1 MLLITYEGVTCL
13 QDLSNLI
20 LALAYLI
27 GAITTF
33 YQVIIKSKRDTSS
46 HKENDTDMSITDTQK
61 KIEELR
67 EKLKKEKKKK

>member
-1 MLLITYEGVTCL
+1 M

>member
-1 MLLITYEGVTCL
+1 M

-46 HKENDTDMSITDTQK
+46 RKGNDTDMSITETQK
-61 KIEELR
+61 KIEELQ

>member
-1 MLLITYEGVTCL
+1 M

-46 HKENDTDMSITDTQK
+46 HKENDMDMSITDTQK

>member
-1 MLLITYEGVTCL
+1 MACL

-46 HKENDTDMSITDTQK
+46 RKGNDTDMSITETQK
-61 KIEELR
+61 KIEELQ

>member
-1 MLLITYEGVTCL
+1 MLLITYEGVACL

-46 HKENDTDMSITDTQK
+46 HKENDTDMSIADTQK
-61 KIEELR
+61 KIEELQ

>member
-1 MLLITYEGVTCL
+1 MRGVACL

>member
-1 MLLITYEGVTCL
+1 M

-20 LALAYLI
+20 LSLAYLI

-46 HKENDTDMSITDTQK
+46 HKENDTDMSITDAQK
-61 KIEELR
+61 KIEELQ

>member
-1 MLLITYEGVTCL
+1 MACL

-46 HKENDTDMSITDTQK
+46 HKENDTDMSITDVQK
-61 KIEELR
+61 KIEELQ

>member
-1 MLLITYEGVTCL
+1 MTCL

-33 YQVIIKSKRDTSS
+33 YHVIIKSKRDTSS

>member
-1 MLLITYEGVTCL
+1 MACL